1 MKIEARQVEAFLK
14 KPDPRIRGVVI
25 YGNDDGLIAER
36 AVALARTVCED
47 LNDPFRVVD
56 IAGDVLK
63 NDPARL
69 ADEFSALS
77 MMGGRRVIRVRPAGE
92 ESAAALEN
100 LAAAPAGDALV
111 VIEGGNLTPRSGLR
125 ALAET
130 EACLAALPCYMDSE
144 AALEGL
150 VESAAR
156 AQGLGVD
163 PEALDWIVE
172 RLGGDRGQTRSEI
185 DKLLLYKANDD
196 TKTVSLADAL
206 AVLGDTAAVGI
217 DDVIAATFDGELVA
231 LDRALDRVFAEGGNA
246 VQLVR
251 SLQRHAD
258 QLHLVAG
265 HAAKDGNLDGA
276 MFKARGLPRGGPVR
290 QRFERH
296 VRAWP
301 LPRLGAALQVILEAE
316 IQCKT
321 TGLPGRSDRPSA
333 VPAAR
338 PGRRRSAPAASQG
351 VDRQHN
357 RLRAL
362 PVADPAEIPL
372 IDRLKRALASRN

>member
-1 MKIEARQVEAFLK
+1 VKIEPRQIEAFLK
-14 KPDPRIRGVVI
+14 KPDPKIRGVVV

-36 AVALARTVCED
+36 AVTLAKTVCED
-47 LNDPFRVVD
+47 LKDPFRVVD

-63 NDPARL
+63 GDPARL
-69 ADEFSALS
+69 ADEFGAMSL
-77 MMGGRRVIRVRPAGE
+77 MGGRRVIRVRPAGE

-100 LAAAPAGDALV
+100 LAAASAGDALI
-111 VIEGGNLTPRSGLR
+111 VIEGGNLTPRSALR

-130 EACLAALPCYMDSE
+130 EDCLAALPCYMDNE

-156 AQGLGVD
+156 ARGLGVER
-163 PEALDWIVE
+163 EALDWIVE
-172 RLGGDRGQTRSEI
+172 RLGGDRGQSRSEV
-185 DKLLLYKANDD
+185 DKLLLYKEGDGS
-196 TKTVSLADAL
+196 KTVTLDDAI
-206 AVLGDTAAVGI
+206 AVLGDTAAIGI
-217 DDVIAATFDGELVA
+217 DNVIAATFDGELVA
-231 LDRALDRVFAEGGNA
+231 LDRALDRVFSEGGNP

-251 SLQRHAD
+251 ALQRHAD

-265 HAAKDGNLDGA
+265 HAAKGGTLEAA

-301 LPRLGAALQVILEAE
+301 LARLSAALQVILEAE

-321 TGLPGRSDRPSA
+321 TGLPDEAIARRLCQRLAQAG
-333 VPAAR
+333 PAAR
-338 PGRRRSAPAASQG
+338 ARR
-351 VDRQHN
+351 
-357 RLRAL
+357 
-362 PVADPAEIPL
+362 
-372 IDRLKRALASRN
+372 

>member
-1 MKIEARQVEAFLK
+1 VKIEPRQVEAFLK
-14 KPDPRIRGVVI
+14 KPDPKIRGVVV

-36 AVALARTVCED
+36 AVTLAKTVCED
-47 LNDPFRVVD
+47 LKDPFRVVD
-56 IAGDVLK
+56 IAGDSLK

-69 ADEFSALS
+69 ADEFGAMSL
-77 MMGGRRVIRVRPAGE
+77 MGGRRVIRVRPAGE

-100 LAAAPAGDALV
+100 LAAASAGDALI
-111 VIEGGNLTPRSGLR
+111 VIEGGNLTPRSALR

-130 EACLAALPCYMDSE
+130 EDCLAALPCYMDNE

-156 AQGLGVD
+156 ARGLGVER
-163 PEALDWIVE
+163 EALDWIVE
-172 RLGGDRGQTRSEI
+172 RLGGDRGQSRSEV
-185 DKLLLYKANDD
+185 DKLLLYKEGDGS
-196 TKTVSLADAL
+196 KTIALGDAL
-206 AVLGDTAAVGI
+206 AVLGDTAAIGI
-217 DDVIAATFDGELVA
+217 DNVIAATFDGELVA
-231 LDRALDRVFAEGGNA
+231 LDRALDRVFAEGGNP

-251 SLQRHAD
+251 ALQRHAD

-265 HAAKDGNLDGA
+265 HAAKDGNLEGA

-301 LPRLGAALQVILEAE
+301 LARLSAALQVILDAE

-321 TGLPGRSDRPSA
+321 TGLPDEAISRRLCQRLAQAG
-333 VPAAR
+333 PAAR
-338 PGRRRSAPAASQG
+338 QRRG
-351 VDRQHN
+351 
-357 RLRAL
+357 
-362 PVADPAEIPL
+362 
-372 IDRLKRALASRN
+372 